1 MCGISGIYNT
11 KNNNPIDL
19 NIVRKMLQKIAH
31 RGPDG
36 EDVRELNGTVLGF
49 NRLSFL
55 DLKGGMQPIFNEKE
69 TIFAVTNG
77 EIYNFRELRSELEL
91 KGHVFRTKTDIET
104 VIHLYEEYGEDFPNH
119 LNGQFAIALY
129 DSVKDRLY
137 LVRDQF
143 GVCPLFYTEFD
154 GRVIFA
160 SEIKAILEYQ
170 GVPRRL
176 NMKAVDQLMNFPGV
190 VSPTTFFKDIYSL
203 PWISL

>member
-1 MCGISGIYNT
+1 M
-11 KNNNPIDL
+11 IDI

-36 EDVRELNGTVLGF
+36 EDVRELKGTVLGF

-55 DLKGGMQPIFNEKE
+55 DLTGGMQPIFNETE
-69 TIFAVTNG
+69 TVFAVTNG
-77 EIYNFRELRSELEL
+77 EIYNFRELKKELEE

-129 DSVKDRLY
+129 DSEKDRLF

-160 SEIKAILEYQ
+160 SEIKAILEYP

-190 VSPTTFFKDIYSL
+190 VSPNTFFKDIYSL
-203 PWISL
+203 A